1 MGMIERAV
9 RVTDGVAHTGT
20 DYAFAMSFTVVAA
33 SIVLVPFG
41 VGSVM
46 MYAGGAALALE
57 MGGHIDKLS
66 DKDIEEQVQNGSQTV
81 FIGVGNERAAK
92 AHPATTLSRDVSDWV
107 CEGSNT
113 VFIELCNA
121 SRVGA
126 KTTCGGQVITGEE
139 TVFYGG
145 KQVMAPGAV
154 IGEEEVGGELFG
166 WYKFAVTWVPYGS
179 LPTSKLGAVVYVVGA
194 ATDAGL
200 THDYVDYG
208 LDAKEGASYA
218 KMLTRAIRGLVR

>member
-1 MGMIERAV
+1 MGMVERAV

-20 DYAFAMSFTVVAA
+20 DYAFAMSFAVLATGV
-33 SIVLVPFG
+33 VLVPFG

-46 MYAGGAALALE
+46 MYASASALALE

-66 DKDIEEQVQNGSQTV
+66 DKDIEEQVQNGSHTV

-92 AHPATTLSRDVSDWV
+92 ASPATTLSRDVSDWV
-107 CEGSNT
+107 CQGSDT

-126 KTTCGGQVITGEE
+126 KTTCDGQVITGEE

-145 KQVMAPGAV
+145 EQVMAPGAV
-154 IGEEEVGGELFG
+154 IGEEKVGGEAFG
-166 WYKFAVTWVPYGS
+166 WYSFAVTWTPYGS
-179 LPTSKLGAVVYVVGA
+179 LPTSKLGAAVYVVGA

-208 LDAKEGASYA
+208 LDVKEGASYA
-218 KMLTRAIRGLVR
+218 KTLTRAIRSLVR